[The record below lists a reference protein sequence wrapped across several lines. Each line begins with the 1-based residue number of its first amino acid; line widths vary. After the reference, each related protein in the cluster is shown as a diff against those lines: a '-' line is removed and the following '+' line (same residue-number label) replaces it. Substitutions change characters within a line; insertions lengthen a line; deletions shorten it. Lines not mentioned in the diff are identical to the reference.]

1 MCVCACVRVCVCVCA
16 CVCRRPTEAFDLGKA
31 KVDAAMLTH
40 AHRLLRA
47 LMLRR
52 LKESVEKGLPPKLET
67 VVSCPLSECQ
77 LFWCVAW
84 RNVMERIILY
94 CTVM

>member
-1 MCVCACVRVCVCVCA
+1 
-16 CVCRRPTEAFDLGKA
+16 
-31 KVDAAMLTH
+31 MLTH

-77 LFWCVAW
+77 LFWCVA
-84 RNVMERIILY
+84 
-94 CTVM
+94 